1 MVEEKD
7 ESDDINQEAVEL
19 SLIQKEKGNV
29 MFKKGNYKRAI
40 QYYTRSKELDP
51 TNPVFP
57 LNRAMAYLKLKK
69 YSEAENDCTDCLALS
84 PKNVKAL
91 YRRGLAKVGLK
102 KYLDAKTDFEAA
114 IVLEPSNKQAKDEL
128 NKVLAIL
135 KPKPKPKEEPK
146 PSSPI
151 NNKAQSL
158 SSSTSTKYN
167 QLKKKKSTITKE
179 QEEKLKNKPVRRR
192 LQITEVGRTQE
203 EIQKQRKEELLKQM
217 DKEINEI
224 NELINSSEDNNNNN
238 NYNNNNNNL
247 KEITLTD
254 KTKEDSITPLDMVQ
268 VSTTR
273 KTDTKNTPI
282 KQKSS
287 KIIEIVETD
296 RMVEEIN
303 DNSKEKEEQENSK
316 KKLTI
321 VKEIKESS
329 STPTKMENIQKSNE
343 LLSGN
348 SNKSTVLSSF
358 ILNKENENE
367 NEKVEKS
374 IQSKKEKTEINS
386 NKSQDQKKSKLN
398 KKRSIIIEE
407 VDEII
412 AETSSPLN
420 SIGKFRIEEEEE
432 EEEKEEEEKEKE
444 KEGNHEES
452 ISTNTAS
459 SKSKSKIEMVE
470 EIKDEENIIKEN
482 SISNDVEELVVVE
495 PIQPKKI
502 RPKVKVATTM
512 YEFERDWKSMK
523 NNDEKTFEYLS
534 SIIPENLPSL
544 FKNSFESDYFSRIL
558 VIMNKF
564 YIKEGM
570 YDEMYALLNSI
581 QKVKRFEMTLMF
593 MTRKDK
599 QALENIF
606 NEMKINQSNSTYS
619 MSDLEILAKK
629 YKISF

>member
-1 MVEEKD
+1 
-7 ESDDINQEAVEL
+7 
-19 SLIQKEKGNV
+19 
-29 MFKKGNYKRAI
+29 
-40 QYYTRSKELDP
+40 
-51 TNPVFP
+51 
-57 LNRAMAYLKLKK
+57 
-69 YSEAENDCTDCLALS
+69 
-84 PKNVKAL
+84 
-91 YRRGLAKVGLK
+91 
-102 KYLDAKTDFEAA
+102 
-114 IVLEPSNKQAKDEL
+114 
-128 NKVLAIL
+128 
-135 KPKPKPKEEPK
+135 
-146 PSSPI
+146 
-151 NNKAQSL
+151 
-158 SSSTSTKYN
+158 
-167 QLKKKKSTITKE
+167 
-179 QEEKLKNKPVRRR
+179 
-192 LQITEVGRTQE
+192 
-203 EIQKQRKEELLKQM
+203 M

-482 SISNDVEELVVVE
+482 SISNDVEEVIPKVEKEKKSVKIEEENKKEKEIKKVEEVKEINDVVSEKLVVVE

-534 SIIPENLPSL
+534 VSFFFFLKKKKKKYIYIYKIIRIYKCIYMKLLINLFSL
-544 FKNSFESDYFSRIL
+544 FIYF
-558 VIMNKF
+558 F
-564 YIKEGM
+564 
-570 YDEMYALLNSI
+570 
-581 QKVKRFEMTLMF
+581 F
-593 MTRKDK
+593 
-599 QALENIF
+599 
-606 NEMKINQSNSTYS
+606 
-619 MSDLEILAKK
+619 
-629 YKISF
+629 